1 MQSWITQF
9 RKGLAEF
16 SVLAVLREQEAY
28 GYQIVERLS
37 AVPGLEMTEST
48 VYPLLA
54 RLAADG
60 CLSVRTGA
68 SPAGPPRRYYR
79 LSAKGQKRFAEMAD
93 HWTTTA
99 RSVQFLLNGDPNHVR
114 PEKPE

>member
-16 SVLAVLREQEAY
+16 SVMAVLREQEAY

-37 AVPGLEMTEST
+37 AVPGLEMTAST

-79 LSAKGQKRFAEMAD
+79 LTSDGETALNAFREEWGRFSASVDQLIATQEQ
-93 HWTTTA
+93 TA
-99 RSVQFLLNGDPNHVR
+99 
-114 PEKPE
+114 

>member
-16 SVLAVLREQEAY
+16 CVLAVLREEEAY

-54 RLAADG
+54 RLAEGG
-60 CLSVRTGA
+60 CLSVRTA
-68 SPAGPPRRYYR
+68 PSPAGPPRRYYR
-79 LSAKGQKRFAEMAD
+79 LSTKGQKRFTEMLE
-93 HWTTTA
+93 HWQTTA
-99 RSVQFLLNGDPNHVR
+99 TSVQFLLNGDSSHVR
-114 PEKPE
+114 REPAE

>member
-16 SVLAVLREQEAY
+16 SVMAVLREDEAY

-60 CLSVRTGA
+60 WLVVLTAA
-68 SPAGPPRRYYR
+68 SRAGPPRRYYR
-79 LSAKGQKRFAEMAD
+79 LSAKGQKRFAEMTE

-99 RSVQFLLNGDPNHVR
+99 KSVQHLLHGDKDHVR
-114 PEKPE
+114 QEPE